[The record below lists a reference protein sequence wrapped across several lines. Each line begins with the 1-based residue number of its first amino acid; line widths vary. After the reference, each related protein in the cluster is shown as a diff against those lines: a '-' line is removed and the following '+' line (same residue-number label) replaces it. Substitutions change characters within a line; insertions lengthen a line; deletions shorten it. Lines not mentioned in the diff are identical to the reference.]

1 MCAMS
6 SATCK
11 PGFGRS
17 IAIGLGTQSARVGY
31 SLKSE
36 TKEINSVKWICDG
49 RRVMLVDT
57 VGFDDTYLSDT
68 DVFARIATF
77 LTLL

>member
-1 MCAMS
+1 MTGA
-6 SATCK
+6 
-11 PGFGRS
+11 
-17 IAIGLGTQSARVGY
+17 QSVRVGY
-31 SLKSE
+31 GLESE